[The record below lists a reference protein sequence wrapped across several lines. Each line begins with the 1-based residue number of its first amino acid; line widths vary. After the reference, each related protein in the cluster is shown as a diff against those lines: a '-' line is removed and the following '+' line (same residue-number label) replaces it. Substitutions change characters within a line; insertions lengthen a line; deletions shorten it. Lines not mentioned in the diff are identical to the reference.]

1 MARAQGRKAPVEHWV
16 RRSGTGKW
24 KCTAGEEGDSFSG
37 SLDSSDPEG
46 DVVLFEPPA
55 GSDARSA
62 LDEGSYRLCFNF
74 KCAHTAPASGR
85 IPAFGLVCGMGTG
98 REGDMVCILG
108 DCSQRR
114 WVVERHQ
121 SNVIVEVQA
130 FEDKELRPGS
140 EHSLRLEAR
149 GGHLSFFCDE
159 RVIAADLPLLGGKE
173 GDSDRFAPAVGFFVC
188 RALLKFRN
196 LTLQAAKDSIAGA
209 VQTRYVGDDSRLTEM
224 VERDII
230 QNNLGVTF
238 DDIASLEDAKRLL
251 HEAVTL
257 PLTIPE
263 FFTGIREPWKGVLLF
278 GPPGTGKTLL
288 ARAVATMNKIKFFN
302 CSSSTLVSKW
312 RGESEKL
319 VRVLFNMARH
329 YAPSIIF
336 FDEVDALVSSRGA
349 ESEHEASRR
358 FKSELLSQMD
368 GMASGFAEEG
378 RSVMVL
384 ATTNCP
390 WDIDDAMRRRLEKRI
405 YIPLPDHASRRTMF
419 EIYLRGVA
427 LSTDV
432 ELNDLAG
439 RTAGFSGADIKLVCR
454 DASMMPMRRLILD
467 KSPEQIRALK
477 EAGELDCSLAAGDF
491 RESLART
498 KPSVC
503 DPARYEAWSAEFAS
517 T

>member
-1 MARAQGRKAPVEHWV
+1 M
-16 RRSGTGKW
+16 RRNGSGKW
-24 KCTAGEEGDSFSG
+24 KCTAGEDGDSFAG
-37 SLDSSDPEG
+37 SLESSDPAG
-46 DVVLFEPPA
+46 DIVLLELLA
-55 GSDARSA
+55 GSDAKRA
-62 LDEGSYRLCFNF
+62 LDEGNYRLSLNF
-74 KCAHTAPASGR
+74 TCAHAAPASGR
-85 IPAFGLVCGMGTG
+85 VPAFGLVCGTRAGP
-98 REGDMVCILG
+98 EGDMVCLQG

-121 SNVIVEVQA
+121 GNTIVEGQT
-130 FEDKELRPGS
+130 FDDRELRPGS

-149 GGHLSFFCDE
+149 GGHLSLFCDE
-159 RVIAADLPLLGGKE
+159 REIAADLPLLGGNE
-173 GDSDRFAPAVGFFVC
+173 GDADPGLAPAVGFHVC

-196 LTLQAAKDSIAGA
+196 LTLQVAKDRIAGGA
-209 VQTRYVGDDSRLTEM
+209 PTRYVGDDPRLTEM
-224 VERDII
+224 VERDVIR
-230 QNNLGVTF
+230 NNLGVTF

-257 PLTIPE
+257 PLIIPE

-288 ARAVATMNKIKFFN
+288 ARAVATMNQIKFFN

-390 WDIDDAMRRRLEKRI
+390 WDIDEAMRRRLEKRI
-405 YIPLPDHASRRTMF
+405 YIPLPDLASRRTMF

-432 ELNDLAG
+432 KLDDLAD
-439 RTAGFSGADIKLVCR
+439 RTVGYSGADIKLVCR

-477 EAGELDCSLAAGDF
+477 EAGELDCSLAAADF
-491 RESLART
+491 RESVART